1 MEDTVDIVPLVKTIL
16 AAVDD
21 MKKDVHSSGATVD
34 CPAGMAEEELSL
46 SLFSNGSAAAPPSQ

>member
-1 MEDTVDIVPLVKTIL
+1 MDIVPLVKTIL

-46 SLFSNGSAAAPPSQ
+46 SLFSNGSAAAPASQ